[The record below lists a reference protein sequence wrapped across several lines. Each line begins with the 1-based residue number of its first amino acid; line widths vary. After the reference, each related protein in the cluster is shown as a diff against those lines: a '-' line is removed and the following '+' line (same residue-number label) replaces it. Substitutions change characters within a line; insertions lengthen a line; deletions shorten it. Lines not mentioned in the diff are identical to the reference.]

1 MRVLISVL
9 TTVLPHG
16 PIIASEVAPPGRKIK
31 LILQSNT
38 VLSRTAL
45 ISIPKPI

>member
-1 MRVLISVL
+1 MLISIF

-16 PIIASEVAPPGRKIK
+16 PVIISEVAPPGRKIN

-38 VLSRTAL
+38 VLSRLAL
-45 ISIPKPI
+45 ITIPKPI